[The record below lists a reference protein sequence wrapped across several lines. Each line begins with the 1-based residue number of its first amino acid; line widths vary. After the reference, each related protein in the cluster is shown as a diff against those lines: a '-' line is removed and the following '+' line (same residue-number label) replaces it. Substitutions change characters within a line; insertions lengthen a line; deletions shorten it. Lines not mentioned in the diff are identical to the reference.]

1 MKTYPEEQTTLIVH
15 PGTGTIIDA
24 DECLILNTDDT
35 GIAMEDDQ
43 IIEEAEANGD
53 TLKGLHVVL
62 VGNVFDGVTVVGPF
76 LNVEDGCLW
85 ADNNTD
91 QEWWVSSITPAEP
104 ATEYRAERLSNF

>member
-24 DECLILNTDDT
+24 DECFIFNTDDT
-35 GIAMEDDQ
+35 GMAMEDDQ

-53 TLKGLHVVL
+53 TLNGLHVVL

-76 LNVEDGCLW
+76 LSVEDATLW
-85 ADNNTD
+85 ADTNTD
-91 QEWWVSSITPAEP
+91 QEWWVSSITP
-104 ATEYRAERLSNF
+104 TYSQ